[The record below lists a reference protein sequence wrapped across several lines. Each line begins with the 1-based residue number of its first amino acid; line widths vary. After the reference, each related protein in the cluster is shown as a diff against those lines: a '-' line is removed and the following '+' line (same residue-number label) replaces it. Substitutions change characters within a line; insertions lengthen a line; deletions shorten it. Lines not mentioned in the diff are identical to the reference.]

1 MSSNEFFKF
10 VMKEAM
16 NKVIADGE
24 YYDETDDGRGKFE
37 LSSDGELYIQRVAA
51 LAYELSGLISD
62 DYEIDDNFSYTIPNG
77 ADG

>member
-1 MSSNEFFKF
+1 MSSNDFFKL

-16 NKVIADGE
+16 SKVIADGE

-37 LSSDGELYIQRVAA
+37 LSSEAEHYIQKVAA

-62 DYEIDDNFSYTIPNG
+62 EYEIDDTFSYSLPNG
-77 ADG
+77 ADD